1 MKRGKR
7 YKIVVF
13 AIAFALFVALACT
26 SLSKFVF
33 QQEDYIVGS
42 YTDFVISHDGEG
54 QTAILQSIED
64 TEGYNYEGYVALSV
78 SNFTENKFSNRNVTF
93 SLRSPKEKEI
103 AAGKVTD
110 AWGKSYS
117 LAEHSGNYSVDIV
130 GQTEEQPSKLE
141 GGKKDREY
149 LTLRIRRKTPDPE
162 KGIEQISDT
171 EEEYLTVILE
181 TETPYRDL
189 QVFTINASTSL
200 ISVNASS
207 EQDYHGVPQTAVNL
221 KTSRLFVRESQDA
234 ETEKTYIAQVTFTL
248 SGAVVFDAVRFKETY
263 SVAVEEKP
271 ADEGGT
277 TYTFSIP
284 SGSDMN
290 LYFYTSGTCK
300 VTVSAAI
307 GDNTNVKISGVTT
320 ENNINT
326 VFSK

>member
-1 MKRGKR
+1 MFNSPFRD
-7 YKIVVF
+7 
-13 AIAFALFVALACT
+13 
-26 SLSKFVF
+26 SL
-33 QQEDYIVGS
+33 I
-42 YTDFVISHDGEG
+42 
-54 QTAILQSIED
+54 TAILQSKES
-64 TEGYNYEGYVALSV
+64 TEGTEKYNYEGYITLSV
-78 SNFTENKFSNRNVTF
+78 SNFTEDKISKRNVAYSF
-93 SLRSPKEKEI
+93 RAPEDKEI
-103 AAGKVTD
+103 EAKEVTD

-130 GQTEEQPSKLE
+130 GQTSELE
-141 GGKKDREY
+141 GGKKDTEY
-149 LTLRIRRKTPDPE
+149 LTLRIRRKSDVGE
-162 KGIEQISDT
+162 IQDT

-181 TETPYRDL
+181 TTKPYHDL

-290 LYFYTSGTCK
+290 LYFYTSGECR
-300 VTVSAAI
+300 VTASATI
-307 GDNTNVKISGVTT
+307 DKEDVKISGVTT
-320 ENNINT
+320 ENI

>member
-42 YTDFVISHDGEG
+42 YTDFVISHDGDG

-64 TEGYNYEGYVALSV
+64 TEGYNYEGYITLSV
-78 SNFTENKFSNRNVTF
+78 SNFTEDKISKRNVAYSF
-93 SLRSPKEKEI
+93 RAPEDAEIEAKE
-103 AAGKVTD
+103 VTD

-130 GQTEEQPSKLE
+130 GQTSELE
-141 GGKKDREY
+141 GGKKDKEY

-162 KGIEQISDT
+162 KGIEPISDT

-181 TETPYRDL
+181 TTKPYHDL

-234 ETEKTYIAQVTFTL
+234 EDVQIETYIAQVTFTL
-248 SGAVVFDAVRFKETY
+248 SGSVVFDVARFRETY
-263 SVAVEEKP
+263 SVKVGEKP
-271 ADEGGT
+271 ADGGGT

-300 VTVSAAI
+300 VTVSAKI

>member
-42 YTDFVISHDGEG
+42 YTDFVISHDGDG

-64 TEGYNYEGYVALSV
+64 TEGYNYEGYITLSV
-78 SNFTENKFSNRNVTF
+78 SNFTEDKISKRNVAYSF
-93 SLRSPKEKEI
+93 RAPEDEEIEAKE
-103 AAGKVTD
+103 VTD

-130 GQTEEQPSKLE
+130 GQTSELE
-141 GGKKDREY
+141 GGKKDKEY
-149 LTLRIRRKTPDPE
+149 LTLRIRRKTPDSE

-181 TETPYRDL
+181 TTKPYHDL

-221 KTSRLFVRESQDA
+221 KTSRLFVRESESVQ
-234 ETEKTYIAQVTFTL
+234 EEKTYIAQVTFTL
-248 SGAVVFDAVRFKETY
+248 SGDVVFDVARFEETY
-263 SVAVEEKP
+263 SVEISPPEQTS
-271 ADEGGT
+271 GGMV
-277 TYTFSIP
+277 YTFSIP

-290 LYFYTSGTCK
+290 LYFYTSGECR
-300 VTVSAAI
+300 VTASATI
-307 GDNTNVKISGVTT
+307 DKEDVKISGVTT
-320 ENNINT
+320 ENI

>member
-42 YTDFVISHDGEG
+42 YTDFVISHDGDG
-54 QTAILQSIED
+54 QTAILQSKES
-64 TEGYNYEGYVALSV
+64 TEGTEKYNYEGYITLSV
-78 SNFTENKFSNRNVTF
+78 SNFTEDKISKRNVAYSF
-93 SLRSPKEKEI
+93 RAPEDEEIEAKE
-103 AAGKVTD
+103 VTD

-130 GQTEEQPSKLE
+130 GQTSELE
-141 GGKKDREY
+141 GGKKDTEY
-149 LTLRIRRKTPDPE
+149 LTLRIRRK
-162 KGIEQISDT
+162 SDVGEIQDT
-171 EEEYLTVILE
+171 AEEYLTVILE
-181 TETPYRDL
+181 TTKPYHDL

-234 ETEKTYIAQVTFTL
+234 EDVQIETYIAQVTFTL
-248 SGAVVFDAVRFKETY
+248 SGDVVFDVARFEETY
-263 SVAVEEKP
+263 SVKVGEKP
-271 ADEGGT
+271 ADGGGT

-300 VTVSAAI
+300 VTVSATI